1 MLTLS
6 LLFFSPFLKAFWHSR
21 SVFSVDFFFLFHL
34 ELFCFFN
41 YFPKEFK
48 KHTLFSFAD
57 VFQFTYLKFLSFYF
71 SKFWVFRSQN
81 VPFPFEKVGQ
91 SPTFSRFLNAIVVH
105 ALFIVFFRFLKFFYF
120 SQFPIKQRVLN

>member
-6 LLFFSPFLKAFWHSR
+6 LLFFSPFLKAFLHFGSIFL
-21 SVFSVDFFFLFHL
+21 SFSSFSFTLIFFIFLIIFQ
-34 ELFCFFN
+34 
-41 YFPKEFK
+41 KEFK

-57 VFQFTYLKFLSFYF
+57 IFQFTYLKFLSFYF

-81 VPFPFEKVGQ
+81 APFPFEIVGQ